1 MVSRVFSED
10 VIELDVVD
18 LIGGFG
24 LESLVN
30 EGEFLLVAQKLNI
43 VEDGAEAS
51 HGDESGSGAILVLE
65 EGFDQESSES
75 NLFSK
80 SNEDGVEDL
89 LFFVVQTI
97 LGVEDGRSVERL
109 KSLGR
114 VLLKIL
120 FGENVINLGV
130 EFGVAY
136 ESRVVGDHVVV
147 LKCFV
152 LRDSEHDLLDV
163 KNVTELLARHISL
176 SEDIVILEEFK
187 KSDSVFL
194 ALVHNFFHEIIV
206 LFGTVEISPFLNV
219 GGLELG
225 GGSINNVLKA
235 VSVSQEFSVT
245 NLSVGFSVLSG
256 NTVNLFDAQ
265 LVAEEDKD
273 LTELLLR
280 HLEMLVAIP
289 VLEEGLGIESV
300 LTDDFRET
308 VKDGLNLR

>member
-75 NLFSK
+75 NLLSK

-89 LFFVVQTI
+89 LFFGVQTI

-109 KSLGR
+109 ESLGG

-120 FGENVINLGV
+120 LGENVINLGV

-152 LRDSEHDLLDV
+152 LRDSEHDFLDV
-163 KNVTELLARHISL
+163 ENVTELLARYISL

-219 GGLELG
+219 SGLELG
-225 GGSINNVLKA
+225 GGSVNNVLKA

-256 NTVNLFDAQ
+256 NAVNLFDAQ

>member
-163 KNVTELLARHISL
+163 KNVTEPLARHISL
-176 SEDIVILEEFK
+176 SEDIVILDEFK
-187 KSDSVFL
+187 KSDYESALFIIEQDIPAEQTKKFQYFVNLLLSERGMTDYKNICFNPNDDVDIEGYNPRSL
-194 ALVHNFFHEIIV
+194 APYFMVNIADKKV
-206 LFGTVEISPFLNV
+206 LSKANRALKKTNYYDKLPDKYRKFLN
-219 GGLELG
+219 
-225 GGSINNVLKA
+225 LK
-235 VSVSQEFSVT
+235 
-245 NLSVGFSVLSG
+245 
-256 NTVNLFDAQ
+256 
-265 LVAEEDKD
+265 DK
-273 LTELLLR
+273 
-280 HLEMLVAIP
+280 
-289 VLEEGLGIESV
+289 
-300 LTDDFRET
+300 
-308 VKDGLNLR
+308 